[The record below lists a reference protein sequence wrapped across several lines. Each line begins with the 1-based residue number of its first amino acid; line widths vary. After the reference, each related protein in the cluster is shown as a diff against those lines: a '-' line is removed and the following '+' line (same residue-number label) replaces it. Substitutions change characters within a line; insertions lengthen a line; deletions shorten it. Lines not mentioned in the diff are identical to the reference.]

1 MRPLWRR
8 RGKWCR
14 EGAAERSQIAFRTV
28 YNTLPAMI
36 LSAVVTEA
44 EEGGFVS
51 YNPEAGTTSQGET
64 FDEAIQNPSV
74 MTCFELS
81 NA

>member
-1 MRPLWRR
+1 
-8 RGKWCR
+8 
-14 EGAAERSQIAFRTV
+14 
-28 YNTLPAMI
+28 MI